1 MLLKNV
7 FGRRKKRKRGEKV
20 KVEKKK
26 KNSFLNYEFRS
37 VTNYGNTDQLMRFKK
52 HFKDEIE
59 QDKLGSPPT
68 KVSNYIN

>member
-1 MLLKNV
+1 MEE
-7 FGRRKKRKRGEKV
+7 R
-20 KVEKKK
+20 VEITF
-26 KNSFLNYEFRS
+26 NFLNYEFRS

-68 KVSNYIN
+68 KVINCIIVSLIGRFLP